1 MTDCATTH
9 KILQD
14 KRHFLDLILTNV
26 NVSTI
31 SSTVNLIEGSGRTNI
46 MLLNETRFHIND
58 ALLYS
63 NKFTRNLLNFKDI
76 RRNGYHIETM
86 NESSKKCLC
95 IISIVFDKKL
105 IMEKLSTF
113 FSGLY
118 HTNIKP
124 IESYVV
130 VNHKFNNLKTFI
142 HWHHRLGHL
151 RSSMMQ
157 RIIEH
162 SHGHLLKNHKI
173 LLPNEYPCAACS

>member
-1 MTDCATTH
+1 MADYATTYTILRD
-9 KILQD
+9 KIY
-14 KRHFLDLILTNV
+14 FLDLTLTNV

-31 SSTVNLIEGSGRTNI
+31 STAANLIEDSGRTNI

-58 ALLYS
+58 ALLNS
-63 NKFTRNLLNFKDI
+63 RKFTRNLLNFKDI

-86 NESSKKCLC
+86 NESSKKCLS

-118 HTNIKP
+118 RTNIKS

-130 VNHKFNNLKTFI
+130 VNHKFNIPKTFI
-142 HWHHRLGHL
+142 RWLDRLGHL
-151 RSSMMQ
+151 RFSMMQ

-162 SHGHLLKNHKI
+162 SHGHLLKSQKI
-173 LLPNEYPCAACS
+173 I